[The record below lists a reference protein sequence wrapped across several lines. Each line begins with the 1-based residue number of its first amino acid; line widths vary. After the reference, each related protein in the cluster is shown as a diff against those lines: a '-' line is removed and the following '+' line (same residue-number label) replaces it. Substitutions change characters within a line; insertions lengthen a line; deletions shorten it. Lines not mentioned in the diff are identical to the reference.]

1 MRNYQIMYYT
11 GALISMLVGLWHFT
25 VPWLFGWASYIPYAT
40 LVVSINYVNMCFSF
54 LLSGLSLI
62 LLLWGKKVFAKNKEA
77 VVIYGFILLL
87 WIFRMVMAIVCPC
100 PPESNVWMSYGQ
112 LGGSVIVM
120 FLLLVPFIRIAVAM
134 WESKKR
140 RHLNQFQF
148 EGIIQIGGKEY
159 GKER

>member
-1 MRNYQIMYYT
+1 MRNYQAMYYT
-11 GALISMLVGLWHFT
+11 GASISMLVGLWHFT

-40 LVVSINYVNMCFSF
+40 LVVSINYVNLCFSF
-54 LLSGLSLI
+54 LLSGLRLL

-112 LGGSVIVM
+112 LGCSVLV
-120 FLLLVPFIRIAVAM
+120 FLLLLVPFIRVT
-134 WESKKR
+134 SKRKNR
-140 RHLNQFQF
+140 
-148 EGIIQIGGKEY
+148 K
-159 GKER
+159 K